1 MLNSGEP
8 PISDGKVLSAVLEA
22 PERMVLRQFDLPE
35 IHEDDGLLQV
45 EVAGICHTDVGLYHG
60 TTKYA
65 LPLIMG
71 HEIVGRIAK
80 IGPAAAQRWGVQEGD
95 RVTVESK
102 VRCGFCRACV
112 AGDYKYCSGGLS
124 YGTRASCARPPHLWG
139 SYGQYMYLA
148 PGTLLYKVP
157 VGISAEIANLL
168 TVAISNGIQWVVLR
182 GGAKLG
188 DAVVVQGV
196 GPIGLCCIA
205 AAKEAGAGP
214 IIATGLAADGYRLAL
229 SREFGADVVV
239 DVEAEDVVERV
250 RDTTGGD
257 MADLAVDVT
266 GSGAA
271 VRASLQLVRP
281 LGTVVSAGVTGD
293 GTLTPLP
300 LDTLLYNEIRLQGV
314 FSYDTHAVRR
324 AMALAQ
330 RGRYPFHKLV
340 THRFPLDQ
348 AERAVK
354 TAGREIPGQA
364 PIKVLILPNGAPG

>member
-1 MLNSGEP
+1 MSTARAQ
-8 PISDGKVLSAVLEA
+8 SVVLEA
-22 PERMVLRQFDLPE
+22 PERMVLREFDLPE
-35 IHEDDGLLQV
+35 VHQDDGLLQV

-80 IGPAAAQRWGVQEGD
+80 IGAAAAQRWGVQEGD

-112 AGDYKYCSGGLS
+112 AGNYKYCTAGLS
-124 YGTRASCARPPHLWG
+124 YGTRASSARPPHLWG
-139 SYGQYMYLA
+139 SYGQFMYLA

-157 VGISAEIANLL
+157 DSISAELANLL
-168 TVAISNGIQWVVLR
+168 TVAISNGVQWAVLR

-214 IIATGLAADGYRLAL
+214 IIATGLQADGYRLQLA
-229 SREFGADVVV
+229 REFGADVVV
-239 DVEAEDVVERV
+239 DVEAEDAVQRV
-250 RDTTGGD
+250 RDATGGD
-257 MADLAVDVT
+257 MADVVVDVT

-271 VRASLQLVRP
+271 VRTSLKLVRP

-293 GTLTPLP
+293 GVQTPLP

-324 AMALAQ
+324 AMALAL
-330 RGRYPFHKLV
+330 RRKYPFEKLV
-340 THRFPLDQ
+340 THRFPLAS
-348 AERAVK
+348 AEEAVK

-364 PIKVLILPNGAPG
+364 PIKVVILPNGQPV

>member
-1 MLNSGEP
+1 M
-8 PISDGKVLSAVLEA
+8 SDKALSAVLEA
-22 PERMVLRQFDLPE
+22 PERMVLREFDLPE
-35 IHEDDGLLQV
+35 VHEDDALLRV

-60 TTKYA
+60 TTRYV

-71 HEIVGRIAK
+71 HEIVGRIAR
-80 IGPAAAQRWGVQEGD
+80 IGALAAQLWGVREGD

-102 VRCGFCRACV
+102 IRCGFCRACV
-112 AGDYKYCSGGLS
+112 AGNYKYCSGGLS
-124 YGTRASCARPPHLWG
+124 YGTRASCSRPPHLWG

-157 VGISAEIANLL
+157 HGVSAEVANLL
-168 TVAISNGIQWVVLR
+168 TVAISNGVQWVVLR

-196 GPIGLCCIA
+196 GSIGLCCVA

-214 IIATGLAADGYRLAL
+214 VIATGLTADRYRLELA
-229 SREFGADVVV
+229 REFGADVVV
-239 DVEAEDVVERV
+239 DVQAEDVVERV
-250 RDTTGGD
+250 RDVTGGD
-257 MADLAVDVT
+257 MADVVVDVT
-266 GSGAA
+266 GNGDA
-271 VRASLQLVRP
+271 VRKSLELVRP

-293 GTLTPLP
+293 ATLTPLP
-300 LDTLLYNEIRLQGV
+300 LDTLLYKEIRLQGV

-324 AMALAQ
+324 AMTLAL
-330 RGRYPFHKLV
+330 RGRYPFDKLV

-354 TAGREIPGQA
+354 TAGREIADEA
-364 PIKVLILPNGAPG
+364 PIKVVILPNGTPA